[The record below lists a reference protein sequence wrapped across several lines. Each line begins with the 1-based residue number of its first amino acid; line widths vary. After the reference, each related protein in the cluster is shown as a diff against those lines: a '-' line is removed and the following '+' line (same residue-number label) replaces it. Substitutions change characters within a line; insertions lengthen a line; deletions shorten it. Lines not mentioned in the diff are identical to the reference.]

1 MKIESLKINGFGKL
15 ENKEIELKEGINII
29 KGKNE
34 SGKSTLLKFITSMF
48 YGTSKNKNGKTI
60 PDYERYKPW
69 TDAEYSGKITYT
81 LDNGEK
87 YEIFREF
94 KKKSPIIYNEAK
106 DDITKTYQIDKT
118 KGNIFFIEQTGIT
131 EENFFATGVTEQEST
146 KLTTNMKNEVIQKL
160 SNIVSSG
167 NENITHKKVIEKLNK
182 SQLENIGTNRS
193 TDRPINK
200 IEEKIEKLEN
210 QKNEIETYNTVKY
223 QIEEKKAIIKEQ
235 LEETK
240 NILDL
245 LRTQKINIEKQKP
258 QKEHLQIQKN
268 NLEEQKQRQ
277 EKLKQQINNTIT
289 HQSKKI
295 DNNNLSY
302 IISFL
307 AMLIITVLSF
317 VMQKH
322 VCLIVNIIP
331 MLIVVYLLIKTS
343 KNKKQESKIRQN
355 ENQIRKELE
364 KELEQIQNQYKQLE
378 NQIQK
383 QEQENMQIN
392 KQAEEQIN
400 KQFKNKIKQDIIIDI
415 LKMKYETI
423 IEYIDEKEREQTQ
436 MTIEE
441 KTVEVENSNIVKQL
455 ENLVEIDEQLENLY
469 NQKEELQKLNYIYEI
484 VKEEIEKSY
493 QEMKENIT
501 PNFIQELKNILKQ
514 VTNGK
519 YDNVNIDSDNNIQ
532 IEIENG
538 NYMPV
543 EMLSIGT
550 IDQIYL
556 ALRIS
561 AIKEITNESMP
572 IILDESLA
580 YYDDERM
587 AKMLEY
593 LNEQKEKQILIF
605 TCSEREKDIL
615 EKEKIKY
622 TEIEI

>member
-1 MKIESLKINGFGKL
+1 
-15 ENKEIELKEGINII
+15 
-29 KGKNE
+29 
-34 SGKSTLLKFITSMF
+34 
-48 YGTSKNKNGKTI
+48 
-60 PDYERYKPW
+60 
-69 TDAEYSGKITYT
+69 
-81 LDNGEK
+81 
-87 YEIFREF
+87 
-94 KKKSPIIYNEAK
+94 
-106 DDITKTYQIDKT
+106 
-118 KGNIFFIEQTGIT
+118 
-131 EENFFATGVTEQEST
+131 
-146 KLTTNMKNEVIQKL
+146 
-160 SNIVSSG
+160 
-167 NENITHKKVIEKLNK
+167 
-182 SQLENIGTNRS
+182 
-193 TDRPINK
+193 
-200 IEEKIEKLEN
+200 
-210 QKNEIETYNTVKY
+210 
-223 QIEEKKAIIKEQ
+223 
-235 LEETK
+235 
-240 NILDL
+240 
-245 LRTQKINIEKQKP
+245 
-258 QKEHLQIQKN
+258 
-268 NLEEQKQRQ
+268 
-277 EKLKQQINNTIT
+277 
-289 HQSKKI
+289 
-295 DNNNLSY
+295 
-302 IISFL
+302 
-307 AMLIITVLSF
+307 MLIITVLSF